1 MNSDILSQIAS
12 SRPTIKFCI
21 LFNGLSPLWDYS
33 LHSHPYMELIYRK
46 KGFGKTAL
54 LNDTQNFVFFDTLVY
69 PMGCWHQ
76 DKFEASEENEAYCL
90 WLDIPCVPLDK
101 PIQVQDHGGRLE
113 FFFRYIYEEYQN
125 STASPELLL
134 QLTRALL
141 TQIVLFSQEKEPTTV
156 DRVIQYLHVHMTDKI
171 TLDELVSVFFTS
183 KSFLVKHFKQ
193 ETGKTIIEYLNDIR
207 IDTAKMLLMTTTK
220 SVEEIAYAVGYESPK
235 YFARIFKSV
244 VGISPSAFCRQQK
257 HGQ

>member
-12 SRPTIKFCI
+12 SRPTIKFCS

-113 FFFRYIYEEYQN
+113 FFFLLYLRRI
-125 STASPELLL
+125 PE
-134 QLTRALL
+134 
-141 TQIVLFSQEKEPTTV
+141 F
-156 DRVIQYLHVHMTDKI
+156 HC
-171 TLDELVSVFFTS
+171 
-183 KSFLVKHFKQ
+183 
-193 ETGKTIIEYLNDIR
+193 
-207 IDTAKMLLMTTTK
+207 
-220 SVEEIAYAVGYESPK
+220 
-235 YFARIFKSV
+235 FARASSSTDPGASYPDRPVQPGKGTYYRRPGHPV
-244 VGISPSAFCRQQK
+244 SPRP
-257 HGQ
+257 HDR